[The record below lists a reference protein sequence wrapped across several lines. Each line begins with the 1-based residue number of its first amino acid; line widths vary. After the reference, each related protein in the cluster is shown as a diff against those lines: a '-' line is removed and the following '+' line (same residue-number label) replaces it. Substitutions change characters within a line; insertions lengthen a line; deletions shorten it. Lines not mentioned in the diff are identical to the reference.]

1 MKKTMFC
8 LATALSV
15 LLISCNE
22 YDDGNDQKQSESI
35 KLNKNN
41 SVDLKI
47 TEIQKD
53 SFVLVKYDRTTYDLS
68 GKVIAAKTS
77 FDTLPSLRVISDTLD
92 TGRTYEDDNGD
103 TQPIDTIIRH
113 RDNYQIFIAV
123 KKDK

>member
-15 LLISCNE
+15 LLFSCNE
-22 YDDGNDQKQSESI
+22 FEQGDDSKDTV

-103 TQPIDTIIRH
+103 TQPIDTIIHH